1 MLFRSIKKSLIWWG
15 SAPRLNPLLFYIPFW
30 QKKYPFYTPNANM
43 ADHSVG
49 ARDES
54 HESEVS
60 QALMF
65 CLTMLLQRSLDF
77 SLCFALSTRFC
88 VPECHRKGVKSSTA
102 KKVFFSSVV
111 SFVFN
116 GKLKRRRPGVNDRRR
131 NCLSSGSKILE
142 NE

>member
-1 MLFRSIKKSLIWWG
+1 
-15 SAPRLNPLLFYIPFW
+15 
-30 QKKYPFYTPNANM
+30 M

-65 CLTMLLQRSLDF
+65 CFDNAFPEKS
-77 SLCFALSTRFC
+77 CFVVNLVPLFRLSTRFC
-88 VPECHRKGVKSSTA
+88 VPEYHRKRVKSSTEE
-102 KKVFFSSVV
+102 KVFFSSVI

-116 GKLKRRRPGVNDRRR
+116 GKLKRRRQGVYDRRR
-131 NCLSSGSKILE
+131 NCLSSGSKMLE